1 MGRHPSRRHA
11 TPDDAPI
18 GRRIRAR
25 RRELGLTQAA
35 LAAPAY
41 TKSFISQIESGVAD
55 PSLDSLRFLSR
66 ALQSSLSLLAGDTV
80 DQRLA
85 AVEGLLQWGQDVART
100 RETAFVR
107 RVLETAVEMAA
118 VVGLNGVDTGARLL
132 LAEFEAAY
140 GDPNRAEHVLAQI
153 AEPAG
158 SPGPRVAARR
168 ALAAGAVALRRGDH
182 AAAGAAFSEAL
193 RRLGTGLRHPD
204 LVVRATLGLAAGLR
218 LAGDLKAA
226 RRRADAAARLAAR
239 LQDPVLRGEAGVVAG
254 QVALAHGAP
263 DEARRML
270 RSACAALDA
279 TDDVRAQTTAWIHLG
294 RAAVAGG
301 DAAEALQAARE
312 ARTRAAGLGD
322 ETISRQVDALARAA
336 AELAARA
343 RYDAS

>member
-35 LAAPAY
+35 LAAPVY

-66 ALQSSLSLLAGDTV
+66 ALQSSLSLLAGDAM

-85 AVEGLLQWGQDVART
+85 AVEGLLKWGREAART
-100 RETAFVR
+100 RETAVAR
-107 RVLETAVEMAA
+107 RVLEIAVEMAA
-118 VVGLNGVDTGARLL
+118 GAGLDGVDTDARLL

-140 GDPNRAEHVLAQI
+140 GDPARAGELLDWTE
-153 AEPAG
+153 EPAG

-168 ALAAGAVALRRGDH
+168 ALAAGAVALRRGDQ
-182 AAAGAAFSEAL
+182 AAAGAAFSDAL
-193 RRLGTGLRHPD
+193 RRLGTGLRQPD
-204 LVVRATLGLAAGLR
+204 LVVRATLGLASGLR

-226 RRRADAAARLAAR
+226 RRRADAAARIAAR
-239 LQDPVLRGEAGVVAG
+239 LSDAVLRGEAGVVIG
-254 QVALAHGAP
+254 QIALAQGAD
-263 DEARRML
+263 DEARRAL
-270 RSACAALDA
+270 RTACEALDA
-279 TDDVRAQTTAWIHLG
+279 TDHIRAQTTAWIQLG
-294 RAAVAGG
+294 HAALAAG
-301 DAAEALQAARE
+301 DVAEALQSARE
-312 ARTRAAGLGD
+312 ARARATRLGD
-322 ETISRQVDALARAA
+322 AGTSGQVDALARAA
-336 AELAARA
+336 GDLAARA